1 MLYMT
6 LTVAV
11 LVRLFAKRNGIG
23 NTLAMTRMMVQIENW
38 AYLHPVEAP
47 IQSCAD
53 EQGHTQ

>member
-23 NTLAMTRMMVQIENW
+23 NTLAMMRMIVQIENW
-38 AYLHPVEAP
+38 VYLHPARVHEATSTP
-47 IQSCAD
+47 GFCK
-53 EQGHTQ
+53 TQ